1 MPQVKANGLQLEY
14 ETFGDSKNPAMLLIM
29 GLACQLTHWPEELCE
44 SLAAGGYYVIRFD
57 NRDVG
62 LSTKVDH
69 LGKAKLMQ
77 LSIASQLGI
86 RLPTPYTLDDLAADT
101 IGLMDALHLKAA
113 HVVGVSMGGMIAQIL
128 AIQYPQRVLSL
139 TSIMSSSGNP
149 RLPGPT
155 WPLKLRL
162 ISRPQNLDRES
173 LIQHSMQTWRMMSGP
188 GYRPDEAELRRKTE
202 RNLTRGVFPRG
213 ISRQTVA
220 ILHAKSRVPQLK
232 KLVTPTLIIHGK
244 DDPLVRV
251 AAAHD
256 LAKHIP
262 GAKLEI
268 IAGMGHDL
276 PTVLLPR
283 FNELI
288 LAHAA
293 AAQARQGERRAA

>member
-1 MPQVKANGLQLEY
+1 MPQVKANGLQIEY

-69 LGKAKLMQ
+69 LGKVNLMKL
-77 LSIASQLGI
+77 SVASQFGI
-86 RLPTPYTLDDLAADT
+86 SMRTPYQLEDLAQDT
-101 IGLMDALHLKAA
+101 LALMDALQIKAA
-113 HVVGVSMGGMIAQIL
+113 HVVGVSMGGMISQLLAIL
-128 AIQYPQRVLSL
+128 APQRVLSL
-139 TSIMSSSGNP
+139 TLIMTSSGSP

-155 WPLKLRL
+155 LPLKLRL
-162 ISRPQNLDRES
+162 ISRPKNLDRES
-173 LIQHSMQTWRMMSGP
+173 LIQHAMQTWRMMSGP
-188 GYRPDEAELRRKTE
+188 GYRPEESELRRKTE

-213 ISRQTVA
+213 IARQTVA

-268 IAGMGHDL
+268 IPGMGHDL
-276 PTVLLPR
+276 PTVLLPK

-288 LAHAA
+288 LGHA
-293 AAQARQGERRAA
+293 RAAV

>member
-1 MPQVKANGLQLEY
+1 MPQVKANGLQIEY

-69 LGKAKLMQ
+69 LGKANLMKL
-77 LSIASQLGI
+77 SVASQFGI
-86 RLPTPYTLDDLAADT
+86 SMRTPYQLEDLAQDT
-101 IGLMDALHLKAA
+101 LALMDALQIKAA
-113 HVVGVSMGGMIAQIL
+113 HVVGVSMGGMISQLLAIL
-128 AIQYPQRVLSL
+128 APQRVLSL
-139 TSIMSSSGNP
+139 TLIMTNSGNP

-155 WPLKLRL
+155 LPLKLRL
-162 ISRPQNLDRES
+162 ISRPKNLDRES
-173 LIQHSMQTWRMMSGP
+173 LIQHAMQTWRMMSGP
-188 GYRPDEAELRRKTE
+188 GYRPEESELRRKTE

-213 ISRQTVA
+213 IARQTVA

-256 LAKHIP
+256 LAKHIA

-268 IAGMGHDL
+268 IPGMGHDL
-276 PTVLLPR
+276 PTVLLPK
-283 FNELI
+283 FNDLI
-288 LAHAA
+288 LGHARAA
-293 AAQARQGERRAA
+293 A

>member
-14 ETFGDSKNPAMLLIM
+14 ETFGDAKNPAMLLIM

-69 LGKAKLMQ
+69 LGKVNLMKLS
-77 LSIASQLGI
+77 LASQFGI
-86 RLPTPYTLDDLAADT
+86 RLPTPYTLDDLAQDT
-101 IGLMDALHLKAA
+101 LALMDALKLKTA
-113 HVVGVSMGGMIAQIL
+113 HVVGVSMGGMIAQLLAIL
-128 AIQYPQRVLSL
+128 APQRVLSL
-139 TSIMSSSGNP
+139 TSIMSNSGNP

-155 WPLKLRL
+155 LPLKLRL
-162 ISRPQNLDRES
+162 ISRPKSLDRET
-173 LIQHSMQTWRMMSGP
+173 LIQHGMQTWRMMSGP
-188 GYRPDEAELRRKTE
+188 GFRPDETELRSKTE

-213 ISRQTVA
+213 IARQTVA
-220 ILHAKSRVPQLK
+220 ILHSKSRVPQLK
-232 KLVTPTLIIHGK
+232 KLTTPTLIIHGK

-256 LAKHIP
+256 LARHIP

-268 IAGMGHDL
+268 IPGMGHDL
-276 PTVLLPR
+276 PTVLLPK
-283 FNELI
+283 FSQMI
-288 LAHAA
+288 LGHADATA
-293 AAQARQGERRAA
+293 A